1 MATKGT
7 KPAATPAA
15 EVTLDQLL
23 LAFLAQ
29 QKARIVFLAVGPKGG
44 MVPLDNFIS
53 DAGINVPAGWNITL
67 TVVKAEDGANNPG

>member
-53 DAGINVPAGWNITL
+53 DVGIHTPPNWTL
-67 TVVKAEDGANNPG
+67 TITVVKAEDGANNPG